1 MIPRVTVPVLPREA
15 GYTVLT
21 DPRDSCVPLPP
32 RALSA
37 RFDGLMYPA
46 PDAQLWGLPR
56 RHPTSRP
63 PFRIAEGR

>member
-1 MIPRVTVPVLPREA
+1 MIPRVPVSVLPREVDH
-15 GYTVLT
+15 TVLT
-21 DPRDSCVPLPP
+21 DLRDSCVPLPP

-37 RFDGLMYPA
+37 WRDGLMAPA
-46 PDAQLWGLPR
+46 PDARLWGLPR